1 MRVHAE
7 PARAYAAFRSLD
19 LNRSRIV
26 RLLFAIRTLPSRFRR
41 QGLQPKAPS
50 TSFLDQAL
58 ALGWRVL
65 ERSQARRSWSAPSLS
80 RGLRSYGSAA
90 AGSGLHRV
98 CGARLHEDRLEHGGA
113 AGRSGFQRG
122 EHRDSSCRHGSRF
135 PPAVSPL
142 LVHRRPGSSAHPN
155 RGVTPRE
162 ARPRPRHRDGSKNEG
177 TSHVFPSLSL
187 TYSPTTIAAGY
198 STSSSCCA

>member
-1 MRVHAE
+1 MRSRHVPTPRSGHSISTGPASSGCSS
-7 PARAYAAFRSLD
+7 PSARFLRGSAARAFNRRHLRRPFSTRRWRS
-19 LNRSRIV
+19 
-26 RLLFAIRTLPSRFRR
+26 
-41 QGLQPKAPS
+41 GGECWK
-50 TSFLDQAL
+50 
-58 ALGWRVL
+58 
-65 ERSQARRSWSAPSLS
+65 RSQARRSWSAPSLS
-80 RGLRSYGSAA
+80 RGLRSYGSPA

>member
-1 MRVHAE
+1 M
-7 PARAYAAFRSLD
+7 
-19 LNRSRIV
+19 RSRHVPTPRSGHSISTGP
-26 RLLFAIRTLPSRFRR
+26 ASSGCSSPSARF
-41 QGLQPKAPS
+41 
-50 TSFLDQAL
+50 
-58 ALGWRVL
+58 
-65 ERSQARRSWSAPSLS
+65 
-80 RGLRSYGSAA
+80 LRGSAA
-90 AGSGLHRV
+90 RAFNRRHLRRPFSTRRWRSGGECWREARQGDRGRRRHSAVGSGRTVPRPAGSGLHRV